1 MRFSRSEPGFVV
13 SLIAHVGLLLAA
25 VVLFGSAEKFEEAP
39 EMIPIDVIS
48 DSDLNSVTK
57 GEKTAKEVKPAPR
70 VDRVADKTDLP
81 PEPPLNA
88 ANKDVPA
95 PPPQAPQRP
104 EPGADNTAEPPTP
117 PKRVAAP
124 PPVAEPPPPPEK
136 KVAKPPEPAPKPPA
150 RDKAAVE
157 EDKPEP
163 EEAEVVKPKP
173 PTRPKID
180 KAEDKPEETPPK
192 PPVPPKP
199 RLRADDIV
207 KLLEKRK
214 EAEKPKE
221 NPDAETADKAAEDSK
236 PKSGDETAPKSKF
249 DLASIANLLS
259 REAPQRRAATG
270 QEVRPASLGAAEGA
284 AEKLSA
290 SMESRIAAYIH
301 DHYHPCWVSALS
313 LGGATYA
320 PVVEFHLSRTG
331 ELEGRPKLVNGS
343 NNPVEH
349 ARGEQAL
356 QAVRRCSPMKIP
368 PDFMPYYDEVLRD
381 ITIRFRDEH

>member
-1 MRFSRSEPGFVV
+1 MRFSRSEPGLVV
-13 SLIAHVGLLLAA
+13 SLIAHAGLFLAA
-25 VVLFGSAEKFEEAP
+25 VILFGSAEKFEDAP
-39 EMIPIDVIS
+39 ETIPIDVVS
-48 DSDLNSVTK
+48 DSELNSVTK

-95 PPPQAPQRP
+95 PPPQAPRRP
-104 EPGADNTAEPPTP
+104 EPGKENTAEPPTP
-117 PKRVAAP
+117 PRRAAASP
-124 PPVAEPPPPPEK
+124 PAAAAPPEK
-136 KVAKPPEPAPKPPA
+136 KIVKPPEPTPTPPTREKSA
-150 RDKAAVE
+150 SR

-163 EEAEVVKPKP
+163 DDAEIVKPKP
-173 PTRPKID
+173 PSRPKFDTAQD
-180 KAEDKPEETPPK
+180 KMEDKPSETPPK
-192 PPVPPKP
+192 PPKP
-199 RLRADDIV
+199 RLRADDIA

-214 EAEKPKE
+214 TAEKPKD
-221 NPDAETADKAAEDSK
+221 NPDAETDDKPSSDNK
-236 PKSGDETAPKSKF
+236 PKSGDESAPKSKF

-270 QEVRPASLGAAEGA
+270 QQISPAALGAPEGA
-284 AEKLSA
+284 AQKLSA

-320 PVVEFHLSRTG
+320 PVVEFHLSREG

-343 NNPVEH
+343 GNPVER

-368 PDFMPYYDEVLRD
+368 PDFMPYYDEALRD
-381 ITIRFRDEH
+381 VTIRFRDEH

>member
-1 MRFSRSEPGFVV
+1 
-13 SLIAHVGLLLAA
+13 
-25 VVLFGSAEKFEEAP
+25 
-39 EMIPIDVIS
+39 
-48 DSDLNSVTK
+48 VTK

-95 PPPQAPQRP
+95 PPPQAPRRP

-124 PPVAEPPPPPEK
+124 PPAAEPPPPEK

-173 PTRPKID
+173 PKRPKID
-180 KAEDKPEETPPK
+180 KAEDKPEET
-192 PPVPPKP
+192 PPKP